1 MLNLPTAVQS
11 GAKPRER
18 WCDMSKELM
27 GTLSPLYGM
36 ATGEGVFGN
45 AAAGVLPAI
54 AARMRKDK
62 EREQEDAMRLIEEQ
76 ERQEKG
82 MKKGG
87 KVKKMKKGGTVSS
100 ASKRADG
107 IATKGKTKGR
117 FV

>member
-1 MLNLPTAVQS
+1 
-11 GAKPRER
+11 
-18 WCDMSKELM
+18 MSKELM

-36 ATGEGVFGN
+36 ATGEGLFGN
-45 AAAGVLPAI
+45 ENIGLLPAI
-54 AARMRKDK
+54 AAQMRRDRDK
-62 EREQEDAMRLIEEQ
+62 SAAGSRANLASVSESTEENMP
-76 ERQEKG
+76 R

>member
-1 MLNLPTAVQS
+1 
-11 GAKPRER
+11 
-18 WCDMSKELM
+18 MSKELM

-36 ATGEGVFGN
+36 ATGEGLFGN
-45 AAAGVLPAI
+45 ENIGLLPAI
-54 AARMRKDK
+54 AAQMRRDKDK
-62 EREQEDAMRLIEEQ
+62 SAAGSKANLESVSASTEEDMPR
-76 ERQEKG
+76 